1 MKELSPNSRSLIQHR
16 IQARRLQ
23 RRAIFEAM
31 AVVVLSFGMYI
42 LIRDGL
48 HIALKIICGVL
59 ILTSAANGLGDYL
72 GYKKRLETILQM
84 EKRD

>member
-1 MKELSPNSRSLIQHR
+1 
-16 IQARRLQ
+16 
-23 RRAIFEAM
+23 M